1 MVAPSEF
8 SSRPT
13 PPRTARPL
21 LIVARDQRELC
32 RTLQRAYRDTDE
44 ITILLD
50 RRQVERRRARQPVA
64 RERRLGDRRRRPPI
78 TDELRL
84 QHYVLVSLTGE
95 DALPPQPAS
104 PGWRARVVRY
114 LRNWCARRRATP
126 TDPQPTSQHEEE
138 RSMPSDVAG
147 PEWGRV
153 LQWMEEAPTIFMNVR
168 RMLHAYGQD
177 TEAAQA
183 AKAERDRLQQ
193 QCDAL
198 REEVQ
203 QLHADLA
210 RLRKERADMAHWLAT
225 MLQEAAAR
233 FPITPPPA

>member
-1 MVAPSEF
+1 MATPREF
-8 SSRPT
+8 SNRPT

-21 LIVARDQRELC
+21 LIVARDQRQLC

-44 ITILLD
+44 VTILLD
-50 RRQVERRRARQPVA
+50 RRQGERRRARQPVA
-64 RERRLGDRRRRPPI
+64 RERRHGDRRRRPAI

-84 QHYVLVSLTGE
+84 QHYVLVSPTGE

-114 LRNWCARRRATP
+114 LRNWRARRRATP
-126 TDPQPTSQHEEE
+126 TDPQPSSQHEGK
-138 RSMPSDVAG
+138 RSMSSDVAG

-153 LQWMEEAPTIFMNVR
+153 LQWMEEGPTILVNVR
-168 RMLHAYGQD
+168 RMLHAYEQD

-183 AKAERDRLQQ
+183 AQTERDRLQR

-198 REEVQ
+198 REEVR

-210 RLRKERADMAHWLAT
+210 RLQTERTEMARWLAT

-233 FPITPPPA
+233 FPVTPPPA